1 MKKITI
7 IVLFLGICTIS
18 HAQIEL
24 KTPPPSPEAEWKQKV
39 GFTDI
44 SLKYEKPLMRG
55 RKIFGELIPFDQIWR
70 TGAGESTRIRFSED
84 IIFGGKAVKKGSYSL
99 FTIPNPNEWTVILN
113 TDTTGHGAFSYDE
126 KKDLFRIK
134 VKPETTTRTYESFS
148 ITIEDITP
156 DHSANLYLNWENT
169 QIKVSL
175 KSNADAVVMN
185 EINQKIIVEKLE
197 DAKFFNNSAQYY
209 FANKKDL
216 KQALIWSKKSEEMA
230 DDNFNYANLTTRIL
244 EEQKEYAAALKSA
257 QKAIELGTKKNMKGA
272 VANLQKK
279 VEEWQKITGIT
290 PPATNTMIA
299 DNSVNHNN
307 HAHTGQDM
315 NAMNGNQSMFKPALD
330 AYYSIKN
337 ALVASDAGES
347 AKAAGA
353 LLAAMKSI
361 DMNKIE
367 MKQHTEFMKVNSKIV
382 SDAQKIAES
391 KDLKKQREIFQ
402 SLSDNFYV
410 LAKGVKIS
418 SEPIFQQYCPMKK
431 AGWLSSESDIKNP
444 YYGSSMLTCGSVKET
459 IK

>member
-148 ITIEDITP
+148 ITIEDIKP
-156 DHSANLYLNWENT
+156 DHSANLYLNWDNT
-169 QIKVSL
+169 QIKVPL

-230 DDNFNYANLTTRIL
+230 DDNFNYVNLTTRIL
-244 EEQKEYAAALKSA
+244 EEQKEYAEAMKSA
-257 QKAIELGTKKNMKGA
+257 QKAIELGSKKKMKGA

-290 PPATNTMIA
+290 APAASLMTA
-299 DNSVNHNN
+299 DNHSEHNG
-307 HAHTGQDM
+307 HDM
-315 NAMNGNQSMFKPALD
+315 TSMNSDKTQTKTSLQPILD
-330 AYYSIKN
+330 AYYAIKEALVTSDASVSAKSAI
-337 ALVASDAGES
+337 ALVA
-347 AKAAGA
+347 
-353 LLAAMKSI
+353 AMKAV
-361 DMNKIE
+361 DMGKME
-367 MKQHTEFMKVNSKIV
+367 MKQHMEFIKVNTKIIA
-382 SDAQKIAES
+382 DAQKIADS
-391 KDLKKQREIFQ
+391 NDLKKQREIFQ

-410 LAKGVKIS
+410 MAKGVKLS
-418 SEPIFQQYCPMKK
+418 SEPIYQQYCPMKK
-431 AGWLSSESDIKNP
+431 AAWLSNESAVKNP
-444 YYGSSMLTCGSVKET
+444 YYGSSMLTCGKVT
-459 IK
+459 DTL